1 MPPPKVPYRYLV
13 PDFTQDDANPCG
25 TTVGQTMSGPM
36 RTSASD
42 HPPPQPLTEQERL
55 LPLANI
61 GHIMASV
68 LPKNAKISKEA
79 KQLMQELTT
88 ELICFAT
95 SECNDVSLAHGHKS
109 IGVDDLVEGFENV
122 DLGMF
127 IPIMKKQAELFKK
140 RQEEKLREQNARKG
154 EAGPSTQRCPSPP
167 KECEVGLAPQVKRA
181 KASSPMILQ

>member
-1 MPPPKVPYRYLV
+1 MPYRYLV
-13 PDFTQDDANPCG
+13 PDGTQDETDPYG
-25 TTVGQTMSGPM
+25 TASVGQNARGA
-36 RTSASD
+36 SASGR
-42 HPPPQPLTEQERL
+42 PPPRPLTEQERL

-61 GHIMASV
+61 GHMMAGV

-122 DLGMF
+122 YLGMF

-140 RQEEKLREQNARKG
+140 RQEEKLRELNARECG
-154 EAGPSTQRCPSPP
+154 AGPSTLS
-167 KECEVGLAPQVKRA
+167 LTPQG
-181 KASSPMILQ
+181 M

>member
-1 MPPPKVPYRYLV
+1 MPYRYLV
-13 PDFTQDDANPCG
+13 PDLTQDDADPYG
-25 TTVGQTMSGPM
+25 TTVGHTVSGPM
-36 RTSASD
+36 RTSASGR
-42 HPPPQPLTEQERL
+42 PPPQPLTEQERL

-61 GHIMASV
+61 GHMMASV

-109 IGVDDLVEGFENV
+109 IGFDDLVEGFENV

-127 IPIMKKQAELFKK
+127 IPIMKRQAELFKK
-140 RQEEKLREQNARKG
+140 RQEEKLREQNARKAQAG
-154 EAGPSTQRCPSPP
+154 EAGAAT
-167 KECEVGLAPQVKRA
+167 VLLAPQ
-181 KASSPMILQ
+181 PMLAPHVDGAEPTNGNDAMLQ